1 MGILDTILTIL
12 GQITSVAQLLGV
24 IVDLLRAIGLL
35 PAA

>member
-1 MGILDTILTIL
+1 MGILDTILSLL
-12 GQITSVAQLLGV
+12 GQLTSFAQLLGV